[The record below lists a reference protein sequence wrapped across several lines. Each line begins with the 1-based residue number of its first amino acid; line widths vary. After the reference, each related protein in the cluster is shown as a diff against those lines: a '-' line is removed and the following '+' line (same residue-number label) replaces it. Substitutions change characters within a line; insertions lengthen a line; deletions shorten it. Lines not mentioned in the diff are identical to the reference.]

1 MKKQGKLTTER
12 ETEESASS
20 KICPVRCTSRE
31 DDSSGEIESWLFVE
45 RVSKQL
51 LLWRHPV
58 YLPQKFFTA
67 YFNDTVQ
74 HNSHTILRG
83 TREKKLLIKKQ
94 SQVCL
99 TLERTNWVQE
109 RVTSVLLKRAPV
121 SEYHHLKFVTEN
133 LMRKMSVFVHLA
145 AIAG

>member
-83 TREKKLLIKKQ
+83 TREKKLLIKK
-94 SQVCL
+94 
-99 TLERTNWVQE
+99 TI
-109 RVTSVLLKRAPV
+109 TSVSNFGKDKLGARACYQRA
-121 SEYHHLKFVTEN
+121 SKA
-133 LMRKMSVFVHLA
+133 SA
-145 AIAG
+145 S